1 MNVLSLEHE
10 NYRNLKAGEI
20 LPAGGINVICGSNAQ
35 GKTNLLEALWLF
47 TGAHSF
53 RGAKD
58 SELPAFANTQGERKP
73 ARLCLRF
80 FGGGRQQTAEI
91 TIRGGRRSLAL
102 NGIPQRSCGALAGVF
117 CAVIFSPEHLSL
129 VKDGPMYRRNFLDS
143 AICQLRPAYV
153 KIINQYNRILLQ
165 RNALLKDIVRHR
177 ELLDTIDI
185 WDERLAN
192 FGSQIICERQ
202 RYVEKLSPRVR
213 EIYSG
218 ISTQKET
225 MDLACRCTVEAG
237 GAGQPDVR
245 AALRQSL
252 REHLEE
258 DIRMGSTGCGP
269 HRDDLDLLI
278 NGISARAFASQGQ
291 QRSAVLAL
299 KLAEAEILGEL
310 CGEEPVILLDDV
322 LSELDQSRQEYL
334 LNHLVGRQ
342 VFITCCSPENT
353 RLLKQGMVFSVEE
366 GRVASDMV

>member
-10 NYRNLKAGEI
+10 KYRNLVAGEVV
-20 LPAGGINVICGSNAQ
+20 PSGDINVICGQNAQ

-58 SELPAFANTQGERKP
+58 GELTAFAPEGEK
-73 ARLCLRF
+73 RLSRLKMRF
-80 FGGGRQQTAEI
+80 ESGGREQEAEI
-91 TIRGGRRSLAL
+91 NIRAGRRTLTL
-102 NGIPQRSCGALAGVF
+102 NGIPQRSCGVLAGVF

-129 VKDGPMYRRNFLDS
+129 VKDGPMNRRNFLDS
-143 AICQLRPAYV
+143 AICQIRPAYV

-165 RNALLKDIVRHR
+165 RNALLKDIIRHR

-192 FGSQIICERQ
+192 FGAQIICERLK
-202 RYVEKLSPRVR
+202 YVARLSPKVKD
-213 EIYSG
+213 IYGG
-218 ISTQKET
+218 ISTQKES
-225 MDLACRCTVEAG
+225 MDLAYRSTVDEPADDH
-237 GAGQPDVR
+237 PVMR
-245 AALRQSL
+245 AALREKL
-252 REHLEE
+252 KKNLED
-258 DIRMGSTGCGP
+258 DIRMGSTSCGP
-269 HRDDLDLLI
+269 HRDDLELLV
-278 NGISARAFASQGQ
+278 NGISARSFASQGQ

-322 LSELDQSRQEYL
+322 LSELDQSRQDYL

-342 VFITCCSPENT
+342 VFITCCSPENI
-353 RLLKQGMVFSVEE
+353 RLLKRGTIFSIEE
-366 GRVASDMV
+366 GRVAADTV